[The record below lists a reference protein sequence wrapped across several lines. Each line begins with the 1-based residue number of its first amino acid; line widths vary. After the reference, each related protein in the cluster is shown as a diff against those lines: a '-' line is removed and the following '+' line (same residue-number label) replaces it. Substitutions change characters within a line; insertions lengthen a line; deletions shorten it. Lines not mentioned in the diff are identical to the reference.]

1 MWKIYTTLNSDLKRY
16 DPYKKIIAGRI
27 CFLEE
32 EAVIVVGFGMLY
44 LRTLLKKCS
53 MKIYVGFINFSDDF

>member
-16 DPYKKIIAGRI
+16 DPHKKIIAGRI

-32 EAVIVVGFGMLY
+32 EAVIVVRVGMLY

-53 MKIYVGFINFSDDF
+53 MKIYVGFINFSDGF

>member
-27 CFLEE
+27 CFFRGRGSYSGERWHVILKDLIEE
-32 EAVIVVGFGMLY
+32 MFDENIC
-44 LRTLLKKCS
+44 R
-53 MKIYVGFINFSDDF
+53 IYKF